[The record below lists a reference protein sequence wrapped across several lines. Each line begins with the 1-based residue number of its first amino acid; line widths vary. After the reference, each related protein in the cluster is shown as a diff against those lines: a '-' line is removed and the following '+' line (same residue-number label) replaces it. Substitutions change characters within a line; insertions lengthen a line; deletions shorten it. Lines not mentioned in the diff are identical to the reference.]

1 MSPDASS
8 TFLTLPVGAK
18 RRVDAACL
26 AFERA
31 GRGARIED
39 YLSHVDPEHRSA
51 LLTELLALEL
61 EWRRDAGESPAP
73 SEYLAR
79 FPDRPGAV
87 QAAFGQV
94 APAVGD
100 VLGKY
105 RLTGVLGRGGM
116 GVVYEAADPVI
127 DRKVA
132 IKVLPDTLSSDP
144 LARDRLL
151 REARLAGQLLHPNV
165 VAVFE
170 VGEANGVTFL
180 VLERVSGGSAAD
192 RIKRDGAL
200 DWRLATR
207 IVTDACRGLVAI
219 HEAGFL
225 HLDVKPGN
233 VLLPQAAEG
242 AGGSTTGG
250 VLAKLAD
257 FSLSAADA
265 GTAGAAV
272 TAGTPA
278 YMSPEQRD
286 GGELTRRT
294 DVFGVGAAYFALLT
308 GKAPYPGATVTE
320 VVAEQLRRPV
330 PDPRE
335 VNPAVPE
342 PVARVVRR
350 AMAPLP
356 KDRYPSAAALLAD
369 LERLVAPRR
378 ARGWREALAALAG
391 AVATL
396 TVAVAVWASLWSP
409 RGEGDPV
416 PRPAPSLG
424 HVDAWEPLLDAHD
437 LGLWKP
443 VVPDGGTPISVGP
456 QSEFSLVTLEG
467 GPALRA
473 SGTGLGSVES
483 DREFENFHLRFE
495 YRWGA
500 ASGDHLASI
509 RYHCT
514 GAVGSKGTHGMQL
527 HLQRAGS
534 YLRLNDLLRVDVGEI
549 RGAGVTSVR
558 PGGQRID
565 PQTNK
570 EAPVGR
576 WNKAALV
583 CVGDWSVHAINGV
596 PVLALARSRRADPPD
611 EPLTRGRIR
620 FQSVKG
626 EIFFRKIEIR
636 RATELPAEYRPKAD
650 R

>member
-1 MSPDASS
+1 MSHDTPP
-8 TFLTLPVGAK
+8 TFLELPVEAK

-31 GRGARIED
+31 GRGAPIE
-39 YLSHVDPEHRSA
+39 EHLAAVEPGLRDV
-51 LLTELLALEL
+51 LLTELVALEA
-61 EWRRDAGESPAP
+61 EWRRDAGERPEAAD
-73 SEYLAR
+73 YFAR
-79 FPDRPGAV
+79 FPDRTPAV
-87 QAAFGQV
+87 RAAFGQ
-94 APAVGD
+94 ALPEVGD
-100 VLGKY
+100 LLGRY

-116 GVVYEAADPVI
+116 GVVFEAADPVI

-132 IKVLPDTLSSDP
+132 IKVLPDARASDP
-144 LARDRLL
+144 QARERLL
-151 REARLAGQLLHPNV
+151 SEARLAGQILHPNV

-170 VGEANGVTFL
+170 AGEANGVTFL

-200 DWRLATR
+200 PWRLAVR
-207 IVTDACRGLVAI
+207 VATDACRGLVAI

-233 VLLPQAAEG
+233 ILLPDSSG
-242 AGGSTTGG
+242 APDGSTRSR

-265 GTAGAAV
+265 APLGSSS

-286 GGELTRRT
+286 GGALSRRT
-294 DVFGVGAAYFALLT
+294 DVFGLGAAFFALLT
-308 GKAPYPGATVTE
+308 GRAPFPGATVTE
-320 VVAEQLRRPV
+320 VVAEQLSRPA

-342 PVARVVRR
+342 AVARVVRR
-350 AMAPLP
+350 AMAVRPE
-356 KDRYPSAAALLAD
+356 DRHPSAEHMLAALEQLLAPPRQRRGREV
-369 LERLVAPRR
+369 LAALTGATAALVI
-378 ARGWREALAALAG
+378 ALAA
-391 AVATL
+391 AVLL
-396 TVAVAVWASLWSP
+396 TAP
-409 RGEGDPV
+409 RGNVDPAAIT
-416 PRPAPSLG
+416 APQRAS
-424 HVDAWEPLLDAHD
+424 VDTWEPLLDAHD

-443 VVPDGGTPISVGP
+443 VVPDGGTLIGVGP
-456 QSEFSLVTLEG
+456 RSEFSLVTLDG
-467 GPALRA
+467 APALRA
-473 SGTGLGSVES
+473 TGTGLGSVES

-495 YRWGA
+495 YRWGSA
-500 ASGDHLASI
+500 EGDHLASV

-514 GAVGSKGTHGMQL
+514 GVVGSKGTHGMQL

-534 YLRLNDLLRVDVGEI
+534 YMRLNDLLRVDVGAVDG
-549 RGAGVTSVR
+549 GAVEPLR
-558 PGGQRID
+558 PGGQRIN
-565 PQTNK
+565 TEANT

-583 CVGDWSVHAINGV
+583 CVGDWSVHVINGT

-636 RATELPAEYRPKAD
+636 RATELPPEYRRAGE
-650 R
+650 

>member
-1 MSPDASS
+1 MTPDPPP
-8 TFLTLPVGAK
+8 TFLDLSVDAK
-18 RRVDAACL
+18 RRVDAVCL

-31 GRGARIED
+31 GRGAKIED
-39 YLSHVDPEHRSA
+39 YLPQIEPELRPA
-51 LLTELLALEL
+51 LLSELLALEL
-61 EWRRDAGESPAP
+61 EWRSGAGETSTIA
-73 SEYLAR
+73 EYLAR
-79 FPDRPGAV
+79 FPDRADAV
-87 QAAFGQV
+87 RLAFGQTL
-94 APAVGD
+94 PAVGD
-100 VLGKY
+100 TLGKY

-132 IKVLPDTLSSDP
+132 IKVLPNTLASDP
-144 LARDRLL
+144 LARERLL

-170 VGEANGVTFL
+170 AGEADGVMFL

-200 DWRLATR
+200 DWQLATR
-207 IVTDACRGLVAI
+207 IAIDACRGLDAI
-219 HEAGFL
+219 HNAGFL

-233 VLLPQAAEG
+233 ILLPQTG
-242 AGGSTTGG
+242 NIPTGSASG

-265 GTAGAAV
+265 GVSGLGS

-286 GGELTRRT
+286 GGKLTRQT
-294 DVFGVGAAYFALLT
+294 DVFGAGAAFFALLT

-320 VVAEQLRRPV
+320 VVAEQLRTPA
-330 PDPRE
+330 PDPRA
-335 VNPAVPE
+335 VNPAIPAS
-342 PVARVVRR
+342 VAKIVQR
-350 AMAPLP
+350 AMAPRTE
-356 KDRYPSAAALLAD
+356 DRYPTATALLTD
-369 LERLVAPRR
+369 LEAMLAPPRPRR
-378 ARGWREALAALAG
+378 WREALAALAG
-391 AVATL
+391 A
-396 TVAVAVWASLWSP
+396 AVMLAIAGGISILLSSP
-409 RGEGDPV
+409 RGDGVSE
-416 PRPAPSLG
+416 RPPQQFARI
-424 HVDAWEPLLDAHD
+424 DTWEPLLDEHD
-437 LGLWKP
+437 LAGWKP
-443 VVPDGGTPISVGP
+443 VVPEGGTPIGAGP
-456 QSEFSLVTLEG
+456 PSEFSLVLLDG

-473 SGTGLGSVES
+473 TGTGLGSVES
-483 DREFENFHLRFE
+483 EREFENFHLRFE
-495 YRWGA
+495 YRW
-500 ASGDHLASI
+500 ASADGEHVASV

-514 GAVGSKGTHGMQL
+514 GAVGSRGTHGMQL
-527 HLQRAGS
+527 RDQIAGS
-534 YLRLNDLLRVDVGEI
+534 YRRNNDLLRIDIGEV
-549 RGAGVTSVR
+549 RGGGVAPVQ
-558 PGGQRID
+558 PAGQRIE

-583 CVGDWSVHAINGV
+583 CVGDWSVHVINGI

-636 RATELPAEYRPKAD
+636 RVTELPQEYRMNPG
-650 R
+650 